1 MDTKSGEVDPW
12 PAHASGHS
20 VPSTSLVMTKDKNLV
35 LVSDEQLGKPN
46 MIPKPRFLEQLEGY
60 LMKELRALGVTQVE
74 PNELRLQVIQM
85 LVKVLFHHCYQF
97 YVHVY
102 TCHSPN
108 RNLARAGIWLG
119 KIGYY
124 V

>member
-20 VPSTSLVMTKDKNLV
+20 VPSTSLVMTKDKSLV

-46 MIPKPRFLEQLEGY
+46 MIPKPRFLDQLEGY

-85 LVKVLFHHCYQF
+85 ILMVEFHYM
-97 YVHVY
+97 
-102 TCHSPN
+102 S
-108 RNLARAGIWLG
+108 GIS
-119 KIGYY
+119 Y
-124 V
+124 